1 MKTRA
6 DSFAN
11 RADKL
16 LRILSQVMLEDGA
29 DKATDLYL
37 KFRKLDTTLRDKL
50 YPALNRIGL
59 GEGPDVV
66 RFGRQMLERIETACR
81 FPELTNKPVV
91 KLIPPFI
98 SDAFSGKSLGLI
110 GRIPEIG
117 MVRTIIPILA
127 LHGPRLKIEYVNY
140 ADCRREI
147 SVADY
152 GDLIRMSQQSGLWLN
167 RLIKNFI
174 VTSPEVTHWA
184 AVLVVADHYANV
196 SFAERLSMYIGQT
209 FPVLKME
216 GEPKLNPLSSYLG
229 LREQFDW
236 LLIQVRSGLLR
247 DEQAAK
253 RINHA
258 VTEDRTRLMS
268 SSENASDFFAQ
279 YQKEAK
285 SVIGSCKEHLDEL
298 GQILREAEIYLED
311 IRHLLH
317 DVYSVKQEDGRRRFK
332 RLPCCGK
339 KGQNLVAWC
348 LCRIIETYVRS
359 GFDPREWYG
368 RLDKFGIPR
377 TDRAVVEAVENGRR
391 MANESFIDSDELVK
405 EGERKINARTSTN
418 PLKPT
423 DVQLVP
429 YKMAAAFGNVTAL
442 SRLADI
448 FYKGGRYSHGR
459 RLKTQEE
466 IDEAKALRY
475 VLGKLVHKNIDASIN
490 RDRIERIRVC
500 LGEYD
505 RVEDDLPS
513 EEEDWIGQMPSG
525 RPLTMD
531 EQVERWEK
539 LQETELSE
547 VFAPKRRKPRK
558 NGSSGSM
565 AYDENAS
572 YESTSV
578 CTSHTSS
585 GCFVV
590 TAATRALRV
599 GRIETTK
606 AFLLMRRLKERRMMA
621 DKRGRILLSTYFRVA
636 PQLICELDKR
646 TDAIEIYENIWNQY
660 IVPACTAIRLGD
672 YVNAEHIYTEMVERL
687 LFDAPESMKECPTIS
702 ASCELE
708 GCCVQ
713 W

>member
-1 MKTRA
+1 MKTPA
-6 DSFAN
+6 ANIAN

-37 KFRKLDTTLRDKL
+37 KFRKLDTTLRDRL

-81 FPELTNKPVV
+81 FPELKNKPVV

-98 SDAFSGKSLGLI
+98 SDAFDGKSLGLI

-117 MVRTIIPILA
+117 TVRTIIPILA
-127 LHGPRLKIEYVNY
+127 LHGSRLKIEYVNY

-147 SVADY
+147 SAADY
-152 GDLIRMSQQSGLWLN
+152 GDLIRMSQQNGLRLN

-174 VTSPEVTHWA
+174 VTSPEVTPWV

-196 SFAERLSMYIGQT
+196 SVAERLSMYIGQT
-209 FPVLKME
+209 LPVMKMV

-236 LLIQVRSGLLR
+236 LMIQVRAGLLR

-253 RINHA
+253 RINRA

-268 SSENASDFFAQ
+268 GSDDASDFFAR

-285 SVIGSCKEHLDEL
+285 SVVGSCKEHLDEL

-311 IRHLLH
+311 IRHWLH
-317 DVYSVKQEDGRRRFK
+317 DVYSVKKEDGRRRFK
-332 RLPCCGK
+332 RLPSCGK
-339 KGQNLVAWC
+339 KGRNLVSWC

-368 RLDKFGIPR
+368 RLEKFGIPR
-377 TDRAVVEAVENGRR
+377 TDRAVMEAEENGQR
-391 MANESFIDSDELVK
+391 MANESFIDTDELVK
-405 EGERKINARTSTN
+405 EGEKKIKARRSSD
-418 PLKPT
+418 PLEPT

-429 YKMAAAFGNVTAL
+429 YKMAAAFGNITAL

-448 FYKGGRYSHGR
+448 FYKGGGYSRGR
-459 RLKTQEE
+459 RLKLQEE
-466 IDEAKALRY
+466 IEAAKALRY
-475 VLGKLVHKNIDASIN
+475 VLGKLVYKNIDAAKN

-505 RVEDDLPS
+505 HVDYALQDENEDA
-513 EEEDWIGQMPSG
+513 EDWQGSQS
-525 RPLTMD
+525 LTINPISM
-531 EQVERWEK
+531 
-539 LQETELSE
+539 ETKSADT
-547 VFAPKRRKPRK
+547 V
-558 NGSSGSM
+558 
-565 AYDENAS
+565 AYDESAS
-572 YESTSV
+572 YQSVST
-578 CTSHTSS
+578 CTGHTSS

-590 TAATRALRV
+590 TAATKALRV
-599 GRIETTK
+599 GRFEAAK
-606 AFLLMRRLKERRMMA
+606 AFLLMRRLKDMRMLVDVRGRVLLSA
-621 DKRGRILLSTYFRVA
+621 YYRAAPQIVREIDKR
-636 PQLICELDKR
+636 LDA
-646 TDAIEIYENIWNQY
+646 TEIYGNIWRGY
-660 IVPACTAIRLGD
+660 IQPACAAIRLGD
-672 YVNAEHIYTEMVERL
+672 FVSAERIYTGMVQQL
-687 LFDAPESMKECPTIS
+687 LFAHLDGLKRMHGDDFHEACEID
-702 ASCELE
+702 SCAR
-708 GCCVQ
+708 
-713 W
+713 

>member
-1 MKTRA
+1 MKTPV

-37 KFRKLDTTLRDKL
+37 KFRKLDTTLRDRL

-81 FPELTNKPVV
+81 FPELKNKPVV

-98 SDAFSGKSLGLI
+98 SDAFDGKSLGLI

-117 MVRTIIPILA
+117 TVRTIIPILA
-127 LHGPRLKIEYVNY
+127 LHGSRLKIEYVNY

-147 SVADY
+147 SAADY
-152 GDLIRMSQQSGLWLN
+152 GDLIRMSQQNGLRLN

-174 VTSPEVTHWA
+174 VTSPEVTPWV

-196 SFAERLSMYIGQT
+196 SVAERLSMYIGQT
-209 FPVLKME
+209 LPVMKMV

-236 LLIQVRSGLLR
+236 LMIQVRAGLLR

-253 RINHA
+253 RINRA
-258 VTEDRTRLMS
+258 VTEDRTRLMRGS
-268 SSENASDFFAQ
+268 DDASDFFAR

-332 RLPCCGK
+332 RLPSCGK
-339 KGQNLVAWC
+339 KGQNLVSWC

-368 RLDKFGIPR
+368 RLAKFGIPR
-377 TDRAVVEAVENGRR
+377 TDRAVVEAVENGQR
-391 MANESFIDSDELVK
+391 MANESFIDTDELVK
-405 EGERKINARTSTN
+405 DGEKKIKARTSRG

-459 RLKTQEE
+459 RLKLQEE

-475 VLGKLVHKNIDASIN
+475 VLGKLVYKNIDASKN
-490 RDRIERIRVC
+490 RDRIERIKVC

-505 RVEDDLPS
+505 HVEDVLQDAY
-513 EEEDWIGQMPSG
+513 EDAEGWQGSQM
-525 RPLTMD
+525 LTINSL
-531 EQVERWEK
+531 K
-539 LQETELSE
+539 GT
-547 VFAPKRRKPRK
+547 KPADIV
-558 NGSSGSM
+558 
-565 AYDENAS
+565 AYDEKAS
-572 YESTSV
+572 YKATSTCIAHS
-578 CTSHTSS
+578 SS

-590 TAATRALRV
+590 TAATKALRV
-599 GRIETTK
+599 GRFETAK
-606 AFLLMRRLKERRMMA
+606 AFFLMRRLKDRRMLA
-621 DKRGRILLSTYFRVA
+621 DERGRVLLSAYYRVA
-636 PQLICELDKR
+636 PQIVSELDKR
-646 TDAIEIYENIWNQY
+646 LDAIEIYGNIWRCY
-660 IVPACTAIRLGD
+660 IQPACTAVRLGD
-672 YVNAEHIYTEMVERL
+672 YSSAERIYTEMVERL
-687 LFDAPESMKECPTIS
+687 LLDSFDTKEKSKARIS
-702 ASCELE
+702 KKHEVLKMPAR
-708 GCCVQ
+708 
-713 W
+713 

>member
-1 MKTRA
+1 MKTPA
-6 DSFAN
+6 DNLAN

-37 KFRKLDTTLRDKL
+37 KFRKLDTTLRDRL

-66 RFGRQMLERIETACR
+66 RFGRQMLERVETACR

-98 SDAFSGKSLGLI
+98 SDAFNGKSLGLI

-117 MVRTIIPILA
+117 TVRTIIPILA

-152 GDLIRMSQQSGLWLN
+152 SDLIRMSQQSGLWLN

-174 VTSPEVTHWA
+174 LTSPEVTPWA
-184 AVLVVADHYANV
+184 AVLVVADRYANV

-209 FPVLKME
+209 FPVMKME

-268 SSENASDFFAQ
+268 TSENASDFFAQ

-339 KGQNLVAWC
+339 NGQNLVTWC

-359 GFDPREWYG
+359 GLDPREWYG

-377 TDRAVVEAVENGRR
+377 TDRAVVEAVENGR
-391 MANESFIDSDELVK
+391 
-405 EGERKINARTSTN
+405 
-418 PLKPT
+418 
-423 DVQLVP
+423 
-429 YKMAAAFGNVTAL
+429 
-442 SRLADI
+442 
-448 FYKGGRYSHGR
+448 
-459 RLKTQEE
+459 
-466 IDEAKALRY
+466 
-475 VLGKLVHKNIDASIN
+475 
-490 RDRIERIRVC
+490 
-500 LGEYD
+500 
-505 RVEDDLPS
+505 
-513 EEEDWIGQMPSG
+513 
-525 RPLTMD
+525 
-531 EQVERWEK
+531 
-539 LQETELSE
+539 
-547 VFAPKRRKPRK
+547 
-558 NGSSGSM
+558 
-565 AYDENAS
+565 
-572 YESTSV
+572 
-578 CTSHTSS
+578 
-585 GCFVV
+585 
-590 TAATRALRV
+590 
-599 GRIETTK
+599 
-606 AFLLMRRLKERRMMA
+606 
-621 DKRGRILLSTYFRVA
+621 
-636 PQLICELDKR
+636 
-646 TDAIEIYENIWNQY
+646 
-660 IVPACTAIRLGD
+660 
-672 YVNAEHIYTEMVERL
+672 
-687 LFDAPESMKECPTIS
+687 
-702 ASCELE
+702 
-708 GCCVQ
+708 
-713 W
+713 

>member
-1 MKTRA
+1 MKTPA
-6 DSFAN
+6 ANLAN

-37 KFRKLDTTLRDKL
+37 KFRKLDTTLRDRL

-66 RFGRQMLERIETACR
+66 RFGRQMLERVETACR

-91 KLIPPFI
+91 KLMPPFI
-98 SDAFSGKSLGLI
+98 SDAFNGKSLGLI

-117 MVRTIIPILA
+117 TVRTIIPILA

-174 VTSPEVTHWA
+174 FTSPEVTPWA
-184 AVLVVADHYANV
+184 AVLVVADRYANV

-317 DVYSVKQEDGRRRFK
+317 DVYSVNQEDGRRRFK

-339 KGQNLVAWC
+339 KGQNLVTWC

-405 EGERKINARTSTN
+405 EGERKIKARTSPN

-459 RLKTQEE
+459 RLKIQEE

-475 VLGKLVHKNIDASIN
+475 VLGKLVHKNIDVSIN

-531 EQVERWEK
+531 EQMERWEK

-547 VFAPKRRKPRK
+547 VFAPKRRKPKK

-599 GRIETTK
+599 GRIETAK
-606 AFLLMRRLKERRMMA
+606 AFLLMRRLKDQRMMA
-621 DKRGRILLSTYFRVA
+621 DERGRILLSAYYRAASQLVA
-636 PQLICELDKR
+636 ELDKHP
-646 TDAIEIYENIWNQY
+646 DAIEIYGNIWRDY
-660 IVPACTAIRLGD
+660 IQQACDAARLGD
-672 YVNAEHIYTEMVERL
+672 YVSAECIYTAMVERL
-687 LFDAPESMKECPTIS
+687 LFAPLDDFKV
-702 ASCELE
+702 
-708 GCCVQ
+708 CVRVRGV
-713 W
+713 

>member
-1 MKTRA
+1 MKTPA
-6 DSFAN
+6 ANLAN

-37 KFRKLDTTLRDKL
+37 KFRKLDTTLRDRL

-98 SDAFSGKSLGLI
+98 SDAFNGKSLGLI

-117 MVRTIIPILA
+117 TVRTIIPILA

-174 VTSPEVTHWA
+174 VTSPEVTPWA
-184 AVLVVADHYANV
+184 AVLVVADRYANV

-368 RLDKFGIPR
+368 RLDKFGIQR
-377 TDRAVVEAVENGRR
+377 TDRAVAEAVENGRR

-405 EGERKINARTSTN
+405 EGERKIKARTSSN

-459 RLKTQEE
+459 RLKLQEE

-513 EEEDWIGQMPSG
+513 EEE
-525 RPLTMD
+525 
-531 EQVERWEK
+531 
-539 LQETELSE
+539 E
-547 VFAPKRRKPRK
+547 VFAPKRRKPKK
-558 NGSSGSM
+558 NGSSGSV

-590 TAATRALRV
+590 TAAAKSMSV
-599 GRIETTK
+599 GRCETAK
-606 AFLLMRRLKERRMMA
+606 VFALMKRLRDRRMLA
-621 DKRGRILLSTYFRVA
+621 SEQGQVLLSAYYRIA
-636 PQLICELDKR
+636 PYLVKELDKSENSV
-646 TDAIEIYENIWNQY
+646 EIYRKLWNSY
-660 IVPACTAIRLGD
+660 IKPVCNLIRMKNYD
-672 YVNAEHIYTEMVERL
+672 EAERIYTGMVERVMFAPISSL
-687 LFDAPESMKECPTIS
+687 CDTTPSDAW
-702 ASCELE
+702 A
-708 GCCVQ
+708 
-713 W
+713 

>member
-1 MKTRA
+1 MNTPA
-6 DSFAN
+6 ANLAN

-37 KFRKLDTTLRDKL
+37 KFRKLDTTLRDRL

-98 SDAFSGKSLGLI
+98 SDAFNGKSLGLI

-117 MVRTIIPILA
+117 TVRTIIPILA

-174 VTSPEVTHWA
+174 VTSPEVTPWA
-184 AVLVVADHYANV
+184 AVLVVADRYANV
-196 SFAERLSMYIGQT
+196 SFVERLSMYIGQT

-298 GQILREAEIYLED
+298 GQILREAEIYLEN

-359 GFDPREWYG
+359 GVDPREWYD

-405 EGERKINARTSTN
+405 DGERKIKARTSTN

-459 RLKTQEE
+459 RLKIQEE

-475 VLGKLVHKNIDASIN
+475 VLGKLVNKNIDVAKN
-490 RDRIERIRVC
+490 RDRIDRIRVC

-505 RVEDDLPS
+505 HVDDALQDENEDADNP
-513 EEEDWIGQMPSG
+513 IM
-525 RPLTMD
+525 RPKSADT
-531 EQVERWEK
+531 V
-539 LQETELSE
+539 
-547 VFAPKRRKPRK
+547 
-558 NGSSGSM
+558 
-565 AYDENAS
+565 AYDEGAS
-572 YESTSV
+572 YRSVST
-578 CTSHTSS
+578 CTGHSSS

-590 TAATRALRV
+590 TAATKALRV
-599 GRIETTK
+599 GRFETAR
-606 AFLLMRRLKERRMMA
+606 AFLLMRRLKDQRMLA
-621 DKRGRILLSTYFRVA
+621 DVRGRVLLSAYYRAA
-636 PQLICELDKR
+636 PQIVRELDKR
-646 TDAIEIYENIWNQY
+646 LDATEIYGNIWRGY
-660 IVPACTAIRLGD
+660 IQPACAAVRLGD
-672 YVNAEHIYTEMVERL
+672 FVGAERIYTEMVERL
-687 LFDAPESMKECPTIS
+687 LFVPLNDWANVGGIS
-702 ASCELE
+702 FYGTS
-708 GCCVQ
+708 V
-713 W
+713 

>member
-1 MKTRA
+1 MKTPA
-6 DSFAN
+6 ANFAN

-37 KFRKLDTTLRDKL
+37 KFRKLDTALRDRL

-98 SDAFSGKSLGLI
+98 SDAFYGKSLGLI

-117 MVRTIIPILA
+117 TVRTIIPILA

-147 SVADY
+147 SAADY
-152 GDLIRMSQQSGLWLN
+152 GDLIRMSQQNGLWLN

-174 VTSPEVTHWA
+174 VTSPEVTPWA

-196 SFAERLSMYIGQT
+196 SVAERLSMYIGQT
-209 FPVLKME
+209 LYVQKMV

-236 LLIQVRSGLLR
+236 LTIQVRAGLLR

-268 SSENASDFFAQ
+268 GSEDASDFFAQ

-317 DVYSVKQEDGRRRFK
+317 DIYSVKREYGRRRFK
-332 RLPCCGK
+332 RLPSCGK
-339 KGQNLVAWC
+339 RGQNLVLWC
-348 LCRIIETYVRS
+348 LCRIIETYIRS

-368 RLDKFGIPR
+368 RLEKFGIPR
-377 TDRAVVEAVENGRR
+377 TDRAVVEAEENGQR
-391 MANESFIDSDELVK
+391 MANESFIDTDELVK
-405 EGERKINARTSTN
+405 EGEKKIKARASSD
-418 PLKPT
+418 PLKQT

-429 YKMAAAFGNVTAL
+429 YKMAAAFGNITAL

-448 FYKGGRYSHGR
+448 FYKGGGYSHGR
-459 RLKTQEE
+459 RLKLQEE
-466 IDEAKALRY
+466 IDAAKALRY
-475 VLGKLVHKNIDASIN
+475 VLGKLVYKNIDAAQN

-505 RVEDDLPS
+505 HVDDALQDENEDAEGWPGSQMLTINPK
-513 EEEDWIGQMPSG
+513 IGTKSAD
-525 RPLTMD
+525 T
-531 EQVERWEK
+531 V
-539 LQETELSE
+539 
-547 VFAPKRRKPRK
+547 V
-558 NGSSGSM
+558 
-565 AYDENAS
+565 YDECAS
-572 YESTSV
+572 YQSVST
-578 CTSHTSS
+578 CTGHTSS

-590 TAATRALRV
+590 TAATKALHI
-599 GRIETTK
+599 GRFEAAK
-606 AFLLMRRLKERRMMA
+606 AFLLMRRLKDVRMLA
-621 DKRGRILLSTYFRVA
+621 DVRGRVLLSAYYRAA
-636 PQLICELDKR
+636 PQIVRELDKR
-646 TDAIEIYENIWNQY
+646 LDATEIYGNIWRGY
-660 IVPACTAIRLGD
+660 IQPACAAVRLGD
-672 YVNAEHIYTEMVERL
+672 FVGAERIYTGMMQQL
-687 LFDAPESMKECPTIS
+687 LFVPIDGLKRMHGHDPHEACEID
-702 ASCELE
+702 SCERQGLA
-708 GCCVQ
+708 
-713 W
+713 